1 MAFPWKRSRT
11 GTGYVL
17 QLARPFYE
25 ELTVRDNLT
34 LAAEIK
40 LPVSSKFTTKEK
52 FKRVMEVVRWRNEL
66 WICGGD
72 EIMGV
77 GKKDLQRGCV
87 IICDVFGKTN
97 QLVRK
102 TIFFLRRAKMPQSE
116 FEANPTQ

>member
-52 FKRVMEVVRWRNEL
+52 FKRVEQVMEVVRWRNEL
-66 WICGGD
+66 RICCGD

-77 GKKDLQRGCV
+77 GKKDL
-87 IICDVFGKTN
+87 
-97 QLVRK
+97 
-102 TIFFLRRAKMPQSE
+102 
-116 FEANPTQ
+116 